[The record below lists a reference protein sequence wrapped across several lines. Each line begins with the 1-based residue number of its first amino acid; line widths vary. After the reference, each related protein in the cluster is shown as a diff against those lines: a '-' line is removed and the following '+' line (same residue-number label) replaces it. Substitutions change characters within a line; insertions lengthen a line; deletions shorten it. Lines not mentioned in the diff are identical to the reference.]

1 MVIMTGEEK
10 GTTLIKDQ
18 EKPGE
23 EETHEIETKTQQSDS
38 PTQETDK
45 ASPSTSSE
53 TTEGNDGTSGGGSW
67 WSGWYETAV
76 KTSSQ
81 AYASVKKDL
90 KELKE
95 VVQTESRTVMSSS
108 VVSSSLSAVASTAS
122 YIKDTA
128 NYLLEEEEEGDEVPD
143 KEKETPSPEAND
155 EDDEETRA
163 KKLKEREASFEKDVK
178 EMLKIPE
185 TLALKATEK
194 ITSVFNTIVDVLSP
208 SYDDDDV
215 VLLPDGE
222 TISKERWELLIR
234 AVEADPRTFCHD
246 PEGPLQEFASWLEKF
261 DLKKHEDNVQRILET
276 STDVREFY
284 DKLVPQELSR
294 ERFWQRYFYRVDK
307 LKEMESRRAAA
318 LKLRQQQENDEKEQ
332 QIGDAASKAPST
344 LTTTNNASGP
354 VNATSNDGS
363 CHASPVNES
372 SRGSSEEW
380 EKTSMTEIV
389 DEAAKKLAEKLQTLP
404 MDGRSDED
412 MGEWELE

>member
-10 GTTLIKDQ
+10 GTTLTKDQ
-18 EKPGE
+18 ERPGE

-38 PTQETDK
+38 PTQEADE

-53 TTEGNDGTSGGGSW
+53 TTEGNDDTSGGGSW

-81 AYASVKKDL
+81 AYASVKRDL

-128 NYLLEEEEEGDEVPD
+128 NYLLEEEEEGDEIPD
-143 KEKETPSPEAND
+143 KEKKEESPETND
-155 EDDEETRA
+155 DDEETRA
-163 KKLKEREASFEKDVK
+163 KKLSEREASFEKDVK

-194 ITSVFNTIVDVLSP
+194 ITSVFSTIVDVLSP
-208 SYDDDDV
+208 SYDDEDV

-222 TISKERWELLIR
+222 TINKERWELLIR
-234 AVEADPRTFCHD
+234 AIEADPRTFCHD
-246 PEGPLQEFASWLEKF
+246 PEGSLQEFASWLERF

-307 LKEMESRRAAA
+307 LKEMESKRAAA
-318 LKLRQQQENDEKEQ
+318 LRLRQQQENDEKEQ
-332 QIGDAASKAPST
+332 QKGDAASKAPPT
-344 LTTTNNASGP
+344 LTTTSGP

-404 MDGRSDED
+404 IDGRSDED